1 MMELL
6 LSAAISAGAYLILPD
21 ILSQAETILFLI
33 TGIVVS
39 FMTISWIKD
48 QVERIQRKRRS
59 LIIRKARRRHQKI
72 VDFPVRPY
80 KKIIPAFKV
89 AK

>member
-1 MMELL
+1 MELL

-39 FMTISWIKD
+39 FMCICWIKD
-48 QVERIQRKRRS
+48 QIDHIQRKRRS
-59 LIIRKARRRHQKI
+59 LTIRKAKRRHEKVI
-72 VDFPVRPY
+72 DFPVRPRI
-80 KKIIPAFKV
+80 KHIPAFKV

>member
-1 MMELL
+1 MELL
-6 LSAAISAGAYLILPD
+6 LSAAISTAAYLILPD

-39 FMTISWIKD
+39 FMTISWISD
-48 QVERIQRKRRS
+48 QIERIQRKRRS
-59 LIIRKARRRHQKI
+59 LIIRKAKRRHEKV

-89 AK
+89 VGK